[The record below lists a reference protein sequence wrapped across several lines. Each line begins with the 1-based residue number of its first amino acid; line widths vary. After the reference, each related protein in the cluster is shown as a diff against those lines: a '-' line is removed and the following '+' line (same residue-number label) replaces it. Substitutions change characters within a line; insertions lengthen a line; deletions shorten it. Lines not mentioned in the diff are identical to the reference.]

1 MEIFE
6 DFATVKSDPAAYA
19 MIPKREFNPE
29 LSAFSNLVLDL
40 TDFKDRVRPMAKDLT
55 LFDASRQF
63 QSHKKSEFDQAR
75 SQLYKEIH
83 GTEQK
88 VVEAADA
95 TPAAQDTVDEGYS
108 SREIPAESDVE
119 QTDVEAAAEPDAAE
133 PDHSVNWEEMA
144 SHDEEVEEKSERR
157 IPGQKKDDE

>member
-83 GTEQK
+83 GSEQK

-95 TPAAQDTVDEGYS
+95 TPRAQDTVDEGYS
-108 SREIPAESDVE
+108 SREIPAETDGEKTEVE
-119 QTDVEAAAEPDAAE
+119 AAEPDAAE

-144 SHDEEVEEKSERR
+144 SQDEEVEEKSERR